1 MNFALTEEQE
11 LFRKSVRDFV
21 GREVAPAAAV
31 LDERGEF
38 PLALFRR
45 CGALGYFG
53 LRYPEAVGGWART
66 SPLSA

>member
-1 MNFALTEEQE
+1 MDFSFTEEQE

-21 GREVAPAAAV
+21 EKEVAPVAAE

-45 CGALGYFG
+45 CGQLGYFG
-53 LRYPEAVGGWART
+53 LR
-66 SPLSA
+66 